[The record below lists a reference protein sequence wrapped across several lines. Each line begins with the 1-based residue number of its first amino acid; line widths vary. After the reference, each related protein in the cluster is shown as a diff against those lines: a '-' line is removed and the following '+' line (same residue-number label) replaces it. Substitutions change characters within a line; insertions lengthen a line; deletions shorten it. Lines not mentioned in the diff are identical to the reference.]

1 MWVRVLWV
9 DLTVKV
15 TRVTGFLLVHS
26 LGLGV
31 AMNCGG
37 ERSVRTITLLLGYW
51 YCYRNH
57 FNSLSDW
64 PLLAV
69 LLMALPQEREVSIQ
83 EGGNRYGK
91 ISFLLFLSLQLKAGR
106 MCMLVTGPADGSF
119 LRHLFSSCLHP
130 LWKPEWMQVDIKHST
145 NSV

>member
-1 MWVRVLWV
+1 
-9 DLTVKV
+9 
-15 TRVTGFLLVHS
+15 
-26 LGLGV
+26 
-31 AMNCGG
+31 MNCGG

-83 EGGNRYGK
+83 EG
-91 ISFLLFLSLQLKAGR
+91 QLNAGR

-130 LWKPEWMQVDIKHST
+130 L
-145 NSV
+145 